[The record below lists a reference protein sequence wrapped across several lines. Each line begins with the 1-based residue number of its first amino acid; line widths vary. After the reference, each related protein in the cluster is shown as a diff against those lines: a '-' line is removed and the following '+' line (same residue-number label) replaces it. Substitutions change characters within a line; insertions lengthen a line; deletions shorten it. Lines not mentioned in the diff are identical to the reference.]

1 MTQEELQSLIQ
12 DAKRGNRTAQT
23 TLMNLMWDR
32 VYYFILSRVHNEHD
46 AEDITIRT
54 FTKVFQK
61 LKLYNESFDFATW
74 VRSIAYNTMVD
85 FIRKKPNPKV
95 SLDDDYST
103 IDIESATPTP
113 EQDLILKQ
121 NNTQLLQSIEN
132 LPKIYQD
139 VIKLRYLEDK
149 TYKEIADELGLSMA
163 NVKIRI
169 SRGRKL
175 LEEAMQEEK

>member
-1 MTQEELQSLIQ
+1 MAQEELQSLIQ
-12 DAKRGNRTAQT
+12 EAKRGNRTAQT

-32 VYYFILSRVHNEHD
+32 VYYFILSRVHNKHD

-61 LKLYNESFDFATW
+61 LKLYNNSFDFATW

-85 FIRKKPNPKV
+85 FLRKKPNPKI
-95 SLDDDYST
+95 SLDDEFSN
-103 IDIESATPTP
+103 IDIESAVPTP
-113 EQDLILKQ
+113 EQDLIQKQ
-121 NNTQLLQSIEN
+121 STTQLLQSIEN

-149 TYKEIADELGLSMA
+149 TYKEIAQELNLSMP
-163 NVKIRI
+163 NVKVRI
-169 SRGRKL
+169 SRARKL
-175 LEEAMQEEK
+175 LEEAMQKNQ